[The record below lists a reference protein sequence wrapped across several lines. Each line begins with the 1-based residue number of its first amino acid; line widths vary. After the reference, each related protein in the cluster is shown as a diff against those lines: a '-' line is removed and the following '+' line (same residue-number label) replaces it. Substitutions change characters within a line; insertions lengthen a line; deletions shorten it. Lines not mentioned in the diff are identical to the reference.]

1 MTAEAVLEPWIQHFL
16 TRVGIEAPSPD
27 IAIHRRIVTALRDV
41 GPARPLGAQLA
52 AVRYVVRD
60 EHARAGER
68 LATAR
73 AEHEEQVLGR
83 KIELLQGAEK
93 VSVALAKDIAER
105 DAIGFRRTWLRAEQ
119 EERTL
124 REFLKA
130 ISDDL
135 AMHQTDRADLR
146 AGDRAEASGLG
157 GAA

>member
-1 MTAEAVLEPWIQHFL
+1 MSAEAVLEPWIQHFL
-16 TRVGIEAPSPD
+16 TRVGIEAPDPE
-27 IAIHRRIVTALRDV
+27 IAIHRRIVLALRDV

-60 EHARAGER
+60 EHAKAGER

-73 AEHEEQVLGR
+73 AEHEEKVLDR

-105 DAIGFRRTWLRAEQ
+105 DAIEHRRTWLRAEQ

-124 REFLKA
+124 RQFLQA
-130 ISDDL
+130 IADDL
-135 AMHQTDRADLR
+135 ENHRTDRADQR
-146 AGDRAEASGLG
+146 VGDRAEASGLG